1 MSAGIK
7 TWLIISVL
15 VMPLSKKTPKA
26 QIVDKLE
33 LYEES
38 VQYAPDDREFIEK
51 AYNKIFRRSAI
62 SLREDFCGS
71 GWLVCDWVNSGRG
84 RYGIGVDL
92 DGQTLDWG
100 RSKHL
105 ATLSAQKRLRVK
117 LLQSDVL
124 TVRTDAVDVIA
135 ALNFSYCIF
144 KDRSTLLRY
153 FTHAYRSL
161 NKNGLLV
168 LDVFGGTES
177 AEVKVEESKRRGFTY
192 VWDQSA
198 YNPLTGEL
206 TAKIHFQFPDGSSIK
221 DAFVYDWRLWRTPEL
236 IDLLKEAG
244 FRMVKIYAREDEAES
259 GTGGE
264 LTELTSL
271 HDDLVWLAYIVAVK
285 S

>member
-1 MSAGIK
+1 
-7 TWLIISVL
+7 
-15 VMPLSKKTPKA
+15 MPVYKKAPKA
-26 QIVDKLE
+26 KLVDKLE
-33 LYEES
+33 LYEAS
-38 VQYAPDDREFIEK
+38 VQYAPDDRDFIEK
-51 AYNKIFRRSAI
+51 VYNKIFRRGAL

-71 GWLVCDWVNSGRG
+71 GWLVCDWVNTGRG
-84 RYGIGVDL
+84 RYGVGVDL

-100 RSKHL
+100 RDRHL
-105 ATLSAQKRLRVK
+105 AALSAQKRLRVK

-124 TVRTDAVDVIA
+124 TVRTDPVDVIA

-144 KDRSTLLRY
+144 KERNTLLRY

-161 NKNGLLV
+161 NKDGLLV
-168 LDVFGGTES
+168 LDIFGGTES

-206 TAKIHFQFPDGSSIK
+206 TAKIHFHFPDGSALK

-244 FRMVKIYAREDEAES
+244 FRTVKTYIRDDEAES
-259 GTGGE
+259 GSCE
-264 LTELTSL
+264 APTEITSL
-271 HDDLVWLAYIVAVK
+271 HDDLVWLAYLVAVK